1 MNVGDDIVFLI
12 DYAAYYGTITRV
24 NRTTYTVNAPAQRG
38 CVSQVRRVRH
48 DLVFSPKD
56 DYVVVWVQ
64 LPRERNTHYMR
75 LAREG
80 EVPWRKSSEYVIEV
94 ASEKP
99 QVLL

>member
-12 DYAAYYGTITRV
+12 DYAVYYGTITRV
-24 NRTTYTVNAPAQRG
+24 NRATYTVNVPAQRG
-38 CVSQVRRVRH
+38 CVSQVRRVWREGA
-48 DLVFSPKD
+48 FSPKD
-56 DYVVVWVQ
+56 DYVVVWVK

-75 LAREG
+75 LAHEG
-80 EVPWRKSSEYVIEV
+80 EVPWRKSGEYVIEV